1 MLSSEQ
7 KVLDLS
13 ILIISYPLHL
23 CYFDL
28 SNYFYSCPIIKF
40 PFLNLFEFTVLQAV
54 FTWVNGAYKASDLL
68 LRSSI
73 ENFNKAMIG
82 KCNTDVYTKKMYTKY
97 LIWPINWMNIKS
109 PSEKNHCQQ
118 YCIGFIV
125 NYVKQ
130 HTLQRHASGAFNR
143 LRGAYATLRNFLL

>member
-1 MLSSEQ
+1 
-7 KVLDLS
+7 
-13 ILIISYPLHL
+13 
-23 CYFDL
+23 
-28 SNYFYSCPIIKF
+28 
-40 PFLNLFEFTVLQAV
+40 
-54 FTWVNGAYKASDLL
+54 
-68 LRSSI
+68 
-73 ENFNKAMIG
+73 MIG

-143 LRGAYATLRNFLL
+143 LQGVYATLRNFLLQLLGSASAFLGNLYLQKTDRFLIVYFSRSVLSNTSQSE